1 MADLVR
7 IASAALSAAI
17 DPLGAELSSLRDVE
31 GRELMTDA
39 DPAFWTG
46 RAPILFP
53 VVGKPAGETI
63 RVDGTAYPMKQHGF
77 ARTSRFAV
85 EAVGADHARFVLTDT
100 DETRARYPFAFALEI
115 GFRVTG
121 ATLAIEAVVRNTGA
135 VAMPASFGFHPAF
148 AWPLPY
154 GEDRAAHRIVFA
166 ADEPDRLK
174 EIAPDGTIA
183 DATRE
188 SPLDGRTLDLAD
200 ALFADDALV
209 WDRVRS
215 DRVTYGAARGPR
227 LEIGFPDT
235 PMLGIW
241 SKPHARYVCVEPWH
255 GIADPEGY
263 AGELRD
269 KPGIFIVPPAAEK
282 RIAMSVTLV
291 P

>member
-1 MADLVR
+1 M
-7 IASAALSAAI
+7 
-17 DPLGAELSSLRDVE
+17 
-31 GRELMTDA
+31 
-39 DPAFWTG
+39 
-46 RAPILFP
+46 
-53 VVGKPAGETI
+53 
-63 RVDGTAYPMKQHGF
+63 
-77 ARTSRFAV
+77 
-85 EAVGADHARFVLTDT
+85 LTDT

-121 ATLAIEAVVRNTGA
+121 ATLAIEAVVRNTGS

-188 SPLDGRTLDLAD
+188 SPLDGRTLDLTD
-200 ALFADDALV
+200 ALFANDALL

-227 LEIGFPDT
+227 LEIGFPSESINET
-235 PMLGIW
+235 GGAGPIL
-241 SKPHARYVCVEPWH
+241 ARSLDSRAGAEILTFLRNAVRELDQTVVMVTHDPTAAAYADRAVFLADGRVVDDLAEPTAITVLDRMKNI
-255 GIADPEGY
+255 G
-263 AGELRD
+263 
-269 KPGIFIVPPAAEK
+269 
-282 RIAMSVTLV
+282 S
-291 P
+291 